1 MGCHTPGCTGE
12 HGTGTISHTVIYR
25 ERSIVLHGVPA
36 NICPDCGDVVLA
48 DETTIVIE
56 DLLKRKARSRKTEFA
71 YEA

>member
-12 HGTGTISHTVIYR
+12 HGTGTISHTVLYR

-36 NICPDCGDVVLA
+36 KICPECGDVVLT

-56 DLLKRKARSRKTEFA
+56 DLLKRKARSRKTDFV

>member
-25 ERSIVLHGVPA
+25 ERSIVLRNVPA
-36 NICPDCGDVVLA
+36 HICPDCGDVVLT

-56 DLLKRKARSRKTEFA
+56 DLLRRKVRSRQTVFD
-71 YEA
+71 YEP